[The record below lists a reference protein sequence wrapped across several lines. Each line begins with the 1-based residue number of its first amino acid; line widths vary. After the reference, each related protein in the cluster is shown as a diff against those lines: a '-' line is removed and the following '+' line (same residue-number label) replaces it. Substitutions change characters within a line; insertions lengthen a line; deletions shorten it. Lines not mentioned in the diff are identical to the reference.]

1 MKIRRHRLHDDDDN
15 PVTFMESP
23 NTGSGR
29 LDPQYLVMHYTAGRS
44 LESSVEWFTQSQAQ
58 ASAHLVIGRDGS
70 IVQMV
75 PFDRVAWHAGQS
87 RWHGLVGLNRFS
99 IGIELDNA
107 GALSKQGGKW
117 KAWFGGEYGEEDVV
131 EAVHQHETV
140 VRGWHAFTAKQIEVA
155 TAVAATLV
163 THYQLRDIIG
173 HDDVAP
179 GRKVDPGP
187 AFPMESFRSR
197 AIGRRTSDPE
207 PFETV
212 TALNIRTGPGIE
224 FETLPRSPLPKG
236 TRLLIDA
243 RAASWCAVDVLDVDG
258 NSDLTGWVH
267 GDFIR
272 PVA

>member
-1 MKIRRHRLHDDDDN
+1 MKIRRHRLQDESDN
-15 PVTFMESP
+15 SVPFTESP
-23 NTGSGR
+23 NIGSGR
-29 LDPQYLVMHYTAGRS
+29 LDPQYLVMHYTAGHS
-44 LESSVEWFTQSQAQ
+44 FESSVEWFTNPQAK

-87 RWHGLVGLNRFS
+87 RWRGMVGLNHFS
-99 IGIELDNA
+99 VGIELDNA
-107 GALSKQGGKW
+107 GILTRQGGKW
-117 KAWFGGEYGEEDVV
+117 KAWFGDDYPEDDLV
-131 EAVHQHETV
+131 EAVHQHETI
-140 VRGWHAFTAKQIEVA
+140 VRGWHAFTSKQLEIA
-155 TAVAATLV
+155 TEVAATLV
-163 THYQLRDIIG
+163 THYQLRDIVG
-173 HDDVAP
+173 HDDIAP

-197 AIGRRTSDPE
+197 ALGRSVSDPE

-212 TALNIRTGPGIE
+212 VELNIRTGPGIE
-224 FETLPRSPLPKG
+224 FEKLPRSPLQNG
-236 TRLLIDA
+236 TRLFVNA

-258 NSDLTGWVH
+258 NSDLIGWVH